1 MPGFNRPVQSQAVNW
16 ATAGLLA
23 DPRRAVAPLVST
35 RACTECHLRYHKWA
49 RRASDATPCVAYRPK
64 VTKGPFEKQVGFYA
78 NCLLHFW
85 IEPVVLICSG
95 SRSGISSEN
104 ENLIQSIRPKSEI
117 FGNVTGASLQYGV
130 YTEHTREY
138 EYIRHVFGTGK

>member
-1 MPGFNRPVQSQAVNW
+1 MGSKGPYLLPGEILMPGFNRPVQSHAVNW

-35 RACTECHLRYHKWA
+35 RVPFEVP
-49 RRASDATPCVAYRPK
+49 RRASDATPCVAYRQK
-64 VTKGPFEKQVGFYA
+64 VTKGPFEKHVGFYD
-78 NCLLHFW
+78 NFLLRFW

-95 SRSGISSEN
+95 SRSSISSEN

-117 FGNVTGASLQYGV
+117 FQRGRLAG
-130 YTEHTREY
+130 
-138 EYIRHVFGTGK
+138 